1 MPGDLNLLRFQP
13 TSPRVTRGDGMS
25 DHSLEKVSMR
35 PSVKLLTLLA
45 GFQLAQFGIISIVI

>member
-13 TSPRVTRGDGMS
+13 TSPRATRGEGML

-35 PSVKLLTLLA
+35 PSVKLLT
-45 GFQLAQFGIISIVI
+45 GFQLAQFGFISIVI